1 MTKTERKD
9 FLKWVKGLS
18 DEELEGAYYD
28 AIYDCL
34 GTQTETM
41 YELGYDMQDIKEREN
56 YEKYLR
62 DKADLLED
70 ECSKRNIALWES
82 KKGR

>member
-1 MTKTERKD
+1 MTKTERREL
-9 FLKWVKGLS
+9 LKWAEGLS
-18 DEELEGAYYD
+18 DAKLESEYYD

-41 YELGYDMQDIKEREN
+41 YELGYDMQDIKERES

-62 DKADLLED
+62 DKADLLEN
-70 ECSKRNIALWES
+70 ECSKRNIKLWGE
-82 KKGR
+82 

>member
-1 MTKTERKD
+1 MTRKERNA
-9 FLKWVKGLS
+9 LVKWAKGLS
-18 DEELEGAYYD
+18 DAELEAEYYD

-41 YELGYDMQDIKEREN
+41 YELGYDMQDIKERES

-62 DKADLLED
+62 DKADLLEN
-70 ECSKRNIALWES
+70 ECSKRNIKLWE
-82 KKGR
+82 K

>member
-1 MTKTERKD
+1 MTKTERRE
-9 FLKWVKGLS
+9 LLEWAKGLS
-18 DEELEGAYYD
+18 NEKLEEAYYD
-28 AIYDCL
+28 AVYDSL

-41 YELGYDMQDIKEREN
+41 YELGYDMQDIKERES

-70 ECSKRNIALWES
+70 ECSKRNIKLWE
-82 KKGR
+82 K